1 VQTIRSH
8 LSHVIALSSLLASKL
23 LSAAEPANASPS
35 FSAELVSLILPL
47 LLVVATLLAAFYLLR
62 RRFGLAT
69 RDGPLRVLQVIAV
82 GPRERIV
89 LLDLDDRQLL
99 VGVTSAEITPL
110 ATLPTHNIDA
120 RAREVRPG
128 TDAD

>member
-1 VQTIRSH
+1 MQTIRSH
-8 LSHVIALSSLLASKL
+8 PFHVIALSSLASTHAL
-23 LSAAEPANASPS
+23 AAESADASPS
-35 FSAELVSLILPL
+35 LSAELVSLMLPL

-69 RDGPLRVLQVIAV
+69 REGPLRVAQVIAV

-99 VGVTSAEITPL
+99 VGVTSAQITRL
-110 ATLPTHNIDA
+110 ATLASRARDEDEHDPGPKTDA
-120 RAREVRPG
+120 R
-128 TDAD
+128 

>member
-1 VQTIRSH
+1 MQTIRSH
-8 LSHVIALSSLLASKL
+8 PFHVIALSSLASTHAL
-23 LSAAEPANASPS
+23 AAESADASPS
-35 FSAELVSLILPL
+35 LSAELVSLMLPL

-69 RDGPLRVLQVIAV
+69 REGPLRVAQVIAV

-99 VGVTSAEITPL
+99 VGVTSAQITRL
-110 ATLPTHNIDA
+110 ATLASRARDEDERDLGPKTDA
-120 RAREVRPG
+120 R
-128 TDAD
+128 

>member
-1 VQTIRSH
+1 MQTIRSH
-8 LSHVIALSSLLASKL
+8 LLRVIALSSLLASTHL
-23 LSAAEPANASPS
+23 LAAEPANASPS
-35 FSAELVSLILPL
+35 LSAELVSLILPL

-69 RDGPLRVLQVIAV
+69 RDGPLRVAQVIAV

-99 VGVTSAEITPL
+99 VGVTSAEITHL
-110 ATLPTHNIDA
+110 ATLAPRDDIADA
-120 RAREVRPG
+120 RSIRPETEAR
-128 TDAD
+128 

>member
-1 VQTIRSH
+1 MQTHRSH
-8 LSHVIALSSLLASKL
+8 LAHVIALSSLASTHAL
-23 LSAAEPANASPS
+23 AAESADASPS
-35 FSAELVSLILPL
+35 LSAELVSLMLPL

-69 RDGPLRVLQVIAV
+69 REGPLRVAQVIAV

-99 VGVTSAEITPL
+99 VGITSAQITRL
-110 ATLPTHNIDA
+110 ATLASRARDADERDLGPVTDA
-120 RAREVRPG
+120 R
-128 TDAD
+128 